1 MKKMTLKHRFRKIIA
16 TSIIAVQCFSSFS
29 YADMIYENTYQITVS
44 DGIIHKNIIQTFENG
59 VQSINLIIADM
70 ERSGVDLELLYNDV
84 SGFMNRKTLSALTA
98 QMPNAVAAINADFF
112 SMSDPSYSM
121 GPMADDGK
129 VISSPY
135 YDNGKMA
142 SFIMDQ
148 NQKLFID
155 YLKSGV
161 VVRNETTG
169 TSSTGYSINKHS
181 GTYASPVIITSEY
194 RKTSPGQSSVSSVTL
209 TEVVIEAD
217 TVREIRTGKPGVSIP
232 VNGYVIAASGTIFA
246 WSALVLPSPIPLS
259 FRRDRDGNTS
269 IGGLIPL
276 RYKSRLKMI
285 WPSVM

>member
-135 YDNGKMA
+135 YDNGKM
-142 SFIMDQ
+142 S
-148 NQKLFID
+148 
-155 YLKSGV
+155 LK
-161 VVRNETTG
+161 
-169 TSSTGYSINKHS
+169 
-181 GTYASPVIITSEY
+181 
-194 RKTSPGQSSVSSVTL
+194 
-209 TEVVIEAD
+209 
-217 TVREIRTGKPGVSIP
+217 
-232 VNGYVIAASGTIFA
+232 
-246 WSALVLPSPIPLS
+246 
-259 FRRDRDGNTS
+259 
-269 IGGLIPL
+269 
-276 RYKSRLKMI
+276 
-285 WPSVM
+285 